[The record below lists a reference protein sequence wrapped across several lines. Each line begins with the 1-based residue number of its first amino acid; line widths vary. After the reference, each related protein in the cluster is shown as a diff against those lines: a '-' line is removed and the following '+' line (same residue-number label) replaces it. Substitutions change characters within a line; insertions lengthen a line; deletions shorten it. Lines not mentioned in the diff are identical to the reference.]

1 MPRHLKIVRAGDGS
15 LNLSYPRRTGFS
27 GLIYTVLKSDD
38 LVTWSAADE
47 IFSESTQ
54 PVLGTNMEIVTEQ
67 ILGASQS
74 AFFRIEVK
82 SVSP

>member
-1 MPRHLKIVRAGDGS
+1 MDGA
-15 LNLSYPRRTGFS
+15 LNLTYLRRTGFS

-38 LVTWSAADE
+38 LINWSAADD
-47 IFSESTQ
+47 ILSESTQ
-54 PVLGTNMEIVTEQ
+54 PVPGTNMEIVTEQ
-67 ILGASQS
+67 IVDVSQS